1 MTIFPPDPDLN
12 ALRLEL
18 ARLRA
23 DRGWTYDELAGRT
36 GLSRRTVIDL
46 EHGRTTGTIT
56 TWHTIA
62 HAFGVPLDQL
72 LGALCSGHTPPGTPQ
87 P

>member
-1 MTIFPPDPDLN
+1 MTIFPPDPNLN
-12 ALRLEL
+12 ALRLEF

-23 DRGWTYDELAGRT
+23 GHGWTYGELAGRT
-36 GLSRRTVIDL
+36 GLSHRTVIDL

-72 LGALCSGHTPPGTPQ
+72 LGALCSGHTPPGTPH